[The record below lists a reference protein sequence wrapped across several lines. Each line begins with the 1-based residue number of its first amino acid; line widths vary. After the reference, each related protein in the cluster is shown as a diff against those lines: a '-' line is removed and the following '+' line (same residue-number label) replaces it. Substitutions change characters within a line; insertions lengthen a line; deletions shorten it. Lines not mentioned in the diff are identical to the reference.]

1 MRVCGLRGRLMDGL
15 KMQIEQAEAQL
26 KEIIANRPKVYQA
39 WQQIMF
45 HEDPAAYHKAYD
57 NLYRYDVEK
66 NKVVDE
72 VKRLKKLCS

>member
-1 MRVCGLRGRLMDGL
+1 MEQSKVMTLQKQL
-15 KMQIEQAEAQL
+15 EQAEAQL
-26 KEIIANRPKVYQA
+26 KEIIAGRPKVYQA
-39 WQQIMF
+39 WRQIMF

>member
-1 MRVCGLRGRLMDGL
+1 MMTLQEQL
-15 KMQIEQAEAQL
+15 EQAEAQL
-26 KEIIANRPKVYQA
+26 KEIIANRPKMYRA
-39 WQQIMF
+39 WEATWTTF
-45 HEDPAAYHKAYD
+45 HEDPAAFHKARD